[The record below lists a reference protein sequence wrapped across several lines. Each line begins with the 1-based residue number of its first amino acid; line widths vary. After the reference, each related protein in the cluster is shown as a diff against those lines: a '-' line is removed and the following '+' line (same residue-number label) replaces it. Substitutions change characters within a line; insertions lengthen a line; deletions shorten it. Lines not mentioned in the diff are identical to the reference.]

1 MVPLVSKFHFF
12 AIVLISGSNE
22 LCFR

>member
-1 MVPLVSKFHFF
+1 MIPLVSKFHFF